1 VKVQE
6 VLTENP
12 VALAMLI
19 GRLLMT
25 NLHHAKKIVGA
36 GRPAGQAVL
45 RAKKSISGKAG
56 ELKPSRE
63 QLEALATQ
71 GRRIEDS
78 LNYQRLKMRYGP
90 SLGTKGVKAAKQ
102 EMKDAYKEMY
112 KIIKDVPTK

>member
-1 VKVQE
+1 MKVQE

-45 RAKKSISGKAG
+45 KAKKSISGKAG

-90 SLGTKGVKAAKQ
+90 SLGTKGFKAAKQ